1 LASFVL
7 LYQIIEEG
15 RPARTWNF
23 LMAQIPSLCG
33 LAPLMVVGAAFLMVS
48 TIPYPAF
55 KQMSPL
61 RLRSAKGIMGL
72 VALAAVVW
80 AYPQTAAFV
89 LFFAYTLLGPV
100 GWIVRLL
107 RRLLVRVRPKPAAG
121 VPKTLG

>member
-15 RPARTWNF
+15 RPARTWKL
-23 LMAQIPSLCG
+23 LMAQIPSLYG

-55 KQMSPL
+55 KQSGVVRP
-61 RLRSAKGIMGL
+61 RSAWRILGI
-72 VALAAVVW
+72 VAAVAVVF

-89 LFFAYTLLGPV
+89 VFFAYTLLGPV
-100 GWIVRLL
+100 GSLVRLARRLL
-107 RRLLVRVRPKPAAG
+107 RISPHPPQGQPGSA
-121 VPKTLG
+121 P